1 MTAAD
6 GDCSVDVHF
15 GILKGTDFL
24 NTRYFSLLK
33 LLMYSINYNF
43 NYRQFY
49 EYQGLWHGDVNTAQ
63 CRLIIKVMKGKFFEE

>member
-6 GDCSVDVHF
+6 GDCSVDDVHF

-49 EYQGLWHGDVNTAQ
+49 EYQGL
-63 CRLIIKVMKGKFFEE
+63 